1 MKTSVAFKEKNQD
14 IFEWIQ
20 RKYFFLLF
28 ENIKINTIFFRKK
41 ATFAIEMSLRNLNFC
56 IINILFNILF
66 CIFIIHS

>member
-28 ENIKINTIFFRKK
+28 ENIKIN
-41 ATFAIEMSLRNLNFC
+41 LNFC

-66 CIFIIHS
+66 CILFCIFIIHS